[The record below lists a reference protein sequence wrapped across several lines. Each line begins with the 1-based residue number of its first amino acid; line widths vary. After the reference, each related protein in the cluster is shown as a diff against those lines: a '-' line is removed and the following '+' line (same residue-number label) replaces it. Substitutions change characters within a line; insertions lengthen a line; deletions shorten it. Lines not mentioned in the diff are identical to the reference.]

1 LERSSVH
8 DSLPSTPGVYVIF
21 YKAKEKRI
29 MRLGSE
35 DKQKIFYIGQTKNIR
50 KRLYD
55 FYKDIF
61 LLKKGSYDGYH
72 IAGCT
77 FKYWYND
84 TPFKEVFSDLNPF
97 YVKYYPF
104 RKGHNPKPEEDILIQ
119 QYFLKFADLPP
130 LNHSFPIRY
139 EKRTLKKNQI
149 LFVKAGLGGKR
160 GTPLNNSIV
169 QLKQRELGDAG
180 SGL

>member
-1 LERSSVH
+1 MDKYNISKWTKVRLNDLESSSNRG
-8 DSLPSTPGVYVIF
+8 SLPSTPGVYVIF
-21 YKAKEKRI
+21 YKTKEKRI
-29 MRLGSE
+29 IRLGSE

-77 FKYWYND
+77 LKYWYNI
-84 TPFKEVFSDLNPF
+84 TPFKEIFSDLGSF
-97 YVKYYPF
+97 CVKYYPF
-104 RKGHNPKPEEDILIQ
+104 RKSHNPKHEENILIQ
-119 QYFLKFADLPP
+119 QYFLRFADLPP

-139 EKRTLKKNQI
+139 EKRTLKKSQI
-149 LFVKAGLGGKR
+149 LFAKAGLVY
-160 GTPLNNSIV
+160 P
-169 QLKQRELGDAG
+169 
-180 SGL
+180 